1 MPTFTHRCDGC
12 VRTRVV
18 TTLLRDRGDSIPDD
32 ALLPVEADGA
42 SSHEDGDQEG
52 LNPSSEDDGAGFG
65 PVVALLAILGGGMAA
80 RPRT

>member
-1 MPTFTHRCDGC
+1 
-12 VRTRVV
+12 
-18 TTLLRDRGDSIPDD
+18 
-32 ALLPVEADGA
+32 VEADGA